1 MASDDSSQWIFT
13 EAEIL
18 SSPSILHGIP
28 PRDERCLRAKGAN
41 FILQAGILLKLPQ
54 LTIATASVFF
64 QRFYMRAS
72 MDQSKGGIHHY
83 VRSSPTQ
90 TPSTSSGSSVLPLP
104 KLPRSRS
111 HASLVAKDPQA
122 NCESLEQTIAGTALF
137 LATKTEENC
146 RKTKEVVIACA
157 KVAQKNSNL
166 VIDEQSKDYWLW
178 RDNLLL
184 YEEQMLEFLTF
195 DVVLKSPHNILYKI
209 LNRLH
214 IEENRKLR
222 NSAWAFLNDGCLTTL
237 YLQVPSRDSAI
248 AAVYFA
254 AGFAGETIPD
264 DEHGNPWWERVGGRP
279 DKITKATGIMFE
291 FWTENP
297 LQRTENQYEQSPFP
311 FATEEDLH
319 KSRRKAD
326 VGSSEETPSP
336 GQSQPMQNGHSQ
348 QIHQS
353 STAPVINGNGAAA
366 PDDKLLFPRPIAET
380 AGNGSSDAALKEA
393 ANDPATHLSNGG
405 SNGATAAVLTAGAL
419 GEAPKPNPKRKN
431 SGDGE
436 QPPSERYKNNYDNSE
451 ESEKALVGSETNE
464 AAKADAAKPVAGE
477 GATKPLSAVGAEE
490 SEEGEL
496 EE

>member
-1 MASDDSSQWIFT
+1 
-13 EAEIL
+13 
-18 SSPSILHGIP
+18 
-28 PRDERCLRAKGAN
+28 
-41 FILQAGILLKLPQ
+41 
-54 LTIATASVFF
+54 
-64 QRFYMRAS
+64 MRAS
-72 MDQSKGGIHHY
+72 MEQSKGGIHHY

-90 TPSTSSGSSVLPLP
+90 TPSTSSGPSTLPPP
-104 KLPRSRS
+104 KLPRSKS
-111 HASLVAKDPQA
+111 HANLVAKDPQA
-122 NCESLEQTIAGTALF
+122 NYESLEQTLAGTALF

-166 VIDEQSKDYWLW
+166 VIDEQSKEYWRW

-195 DVVLKSPHNILYKI
+195 DVVLKSPHNILFEL
-209 LNRLH
+209 LNQLH

-248 AAVYFA
+248 AAIYFA

-297 LQRTENQYEQSPFP
+297 LQRTENPFEQSPFP
-311 FATEEDLH
+311 FPTEEDLH
-319 KSRRKAD
+319 RSRRKAD
-326 VGSSEETPSP
+326 VGSNEDTPSP

-348 QIHQS
+348 QSQS
-353 STAPVINGNGAAA
+353 SMAPVANGNGISV
-366 PDDKLLFPRPIAET
+366 PGDRLLSPKPNVET
-380 AGNGSSDAALKEA
+380 TGNGSSDAALKEA
-393 ANDPATHLSNGG
+393 ANDPATHSSNGG
-405 SNGATAAVLTAGAL
+405 SNGVTAVVSTADAL
-419 GEAPKPNPKRKN
+419 SEAPKPSPKRKN
-431 SGDGE
+431 SGGGE
-436 QPPSERYKNNYDNSE
+436 QPPGKRSKNNSDKSD
-451 ESEKALVGSETNE
+451 ESDKTLVGSETNE
-464 AAKADAAKPVAGE
+464 GAKADAANPVAGK
-477 GATKPLSAVGAEE
+477 GTTKEAVSVGGAEE